1 MADPQF
7 SNSSDDDLPRTIR
20 RERDARQRNA
30 MASSHSQ
37 SGSHGGSYANP
48 PAGRGSAY
56 DLDTG
61 DGVVVTA
68 LSIPF
73 FRLMFFLIKC
83 VLASVPAL
91 LLLGAMLYGLGQAL
105 KIFLPWLVKMQIV
118 VTFPG

>member
-7 SNSSDDDLPRTIR
+7 STHSDDDLPRTIR
-20 RERDARQRNA
+20 REKDARQRA
-30 MASSHSQ
+30 AAASAN
-37 SGSHGGSYANP
+37 SHGGAYGNP
-48 PAGRGSAY
+48 PAGRGGSF
-56 DLDTG
+56 DLDAG

-83 VLASVPAL
+83 ALASVPAL